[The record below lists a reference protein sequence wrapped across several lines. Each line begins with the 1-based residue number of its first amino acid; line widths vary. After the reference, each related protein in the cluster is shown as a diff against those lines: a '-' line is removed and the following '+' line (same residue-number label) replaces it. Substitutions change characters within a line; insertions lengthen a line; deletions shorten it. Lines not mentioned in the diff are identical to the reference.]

1 MSESVNELTKMISDM
16 KKFMMII
23 MAAALV
29 ALPAM
34 AQQFRT
40 SDQPQTEFQ
49 STSTMQTSGSVYAS
63 QPALNA
69 DGTAYN
75 PGAAIVPEQNPSGPR
90 KIDVYTPETDPN
102 APIGDAVMPLTL
114 MALAFAGVMYL
125 RRRRATR

>member
-1 MSESVNELTKMISDM
+1 MISDM

-90 KIDVYTPETDPN
+90 RVAPKDGSGNEF
-102 APIGDAVMPLTL
+102 PIGDAVLPLTL
-114 MALAFAGVMYL
+114 MALAFAGLMYL
-125 RRRRATR
+125 RRRRQKA